1 MERRS
6 FLKAS
11 VAAFSAAGGAAFL
24 PRAVVAA
31 DTIKIGTSIDTSG
44 PLSVFGANKLR
55 CLEYGVG
62 QLNANGGLLGR
73 KIELVNRDTQSNNQV
88 AGEYA
93 RDVTLGGKVDV
104 VFGLTTSSSR
114 EIARPILNRA
124 RMLYFYNINYEGGVC
139 QRTTTAPARRRHRW
153 SARSSR
159 G

>member
-1 MERRS
+1 M
-6 FLKAS
+6 
-11 VAAFSAAGGAAFL
+11 
-24 PRAVVAA
+24 VAA
-31 DTIKIGTSIDTSG
+31 DTIKIGTLIDTSG

-62 QLNANGGLLGR
+62 QLNANGGLL
-73 KIELVNRDTQSNNQV
+73 VNRDTQSNNQV

-93 RDVTLGGKVDV
+93 RDEALGGKVDV